1 MPSFCRPKSEF
12 AAALLV
18 SLVLASF
25 VLAKD
30 PVPVVVAPVTESE
43 VKTGLRVVGT
53 VRPLRTSTIGRAV
66 AGRVQSFD
74 LRQGDAVKQ
83 GAVVAQLR
91 TGTIE
96 IERAAAQAEL
106 ELAVQRLAELRNGSL
121 PEEVAEAEANMR
133 AAEAALKNAVSSLG
147 RIQTLANTRAASS
160 SDLDD
165 ATQRA
170 EAARFAVKAA
180 AALWERIKEGPRQE
194 TIAQAAAQVELQ
206 QQRLNLIND
215 RIVKSAIVAP
225 FDGYISAEFTNV
237 GAWIKNGDP
246 IVEIVRMDEVEVE
259 APVTAETVVGL
270 RRGDVI
276 RVEFPELPD
285 ELFTGRIDRIVPVAA
300 TRARTYPVH
309 IRIVNPV
316 KDGAPLLLA
325 GMLARVDLPAGKR
338 EVLPLVPKDALVLNG
353 NDRSVFV
360 LDSDPEQRESQ
371 ETGVVRKVSVRL
383 GIAVDDRVQVRGN
396 IKRGDRVVV
405 VGNERL
411 IPNSAVSIQREV
423 K

>member
-1 MPSFCRPKSEF
+1 MWQKHRRHRGLEDRPIIVHPKLHK
-12 AAALLV
+12 A
-18 SLVLASF
+18 F
-25 VLAKD
+25 VAHK
-30 PVPVVVAPVTESE
+30 PRAFHHR
-43 VKTGLRVVGT
+43 TGG
-53 VRPLRTSTIGRAV
+53 SAV

-215 RIVKSAIVAP
+215 RIAKSAIVAP